1 MATQNA
7 APPVTFSTFVI
18 SLAHSALAQLGAG
31 AESTPGKGDKEL
43 AAHTLELLDMLDEKT
58 KGNLDT
64 EEDRLLDAVR
74 REIRGRI
81 GV

>member
-1 MATQNA
+1 MATPSS

-18 SLAHSALAQLGAG
+18 SLAHSALAHLGAG
-31 AESTPGKGDKEL
+31 VEPSPGKADKEL
-43 AAHTLELLDMLDEKT
+43 AGHTLELLDMLAEKT

-74 REIRGRI
+74 GEIRGRL
-81 GV
+81 GA